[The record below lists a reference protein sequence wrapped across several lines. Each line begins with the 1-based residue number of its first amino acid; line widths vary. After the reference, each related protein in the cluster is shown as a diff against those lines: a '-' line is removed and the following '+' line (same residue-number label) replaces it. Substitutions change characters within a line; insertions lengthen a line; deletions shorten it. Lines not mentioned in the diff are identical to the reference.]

1 MLSAISKSLE
11 IIIIIENLSSKC
23 IWESQLFYKE
33 RWLVLEFS
41 AILEFRPN
49 VSTAK
54 SIWLKLVMM
63 GTMTDILSIHKN
75 HIQNFYKSAF

>member
-1 MLSAISKSLE
+1 MYLSEYIWNKGNNKKDKETFLKNFYFMLSAISKSLE

-54 SIWLKLVMM
+54 SI
-63 GTMTDILSIHKN
+63 
-75 HIQNFYKSAF
+75 